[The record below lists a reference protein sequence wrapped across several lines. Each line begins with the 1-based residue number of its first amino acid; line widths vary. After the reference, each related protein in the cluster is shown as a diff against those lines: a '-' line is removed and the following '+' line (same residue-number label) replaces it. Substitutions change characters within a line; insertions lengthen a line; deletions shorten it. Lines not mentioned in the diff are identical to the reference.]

1 MASNYD
7 ANVCFLISSGKLVTT
22 SKPLTQQE
30 ALMKRKAK
38 EISEAEELF
47 VGIDLHKR
55 RWHIT
60 IRTHDLEFFS
70 ASIAGNWEALSKI
83 LNRYKKARI
92 HAVYEAGY
100 FGFWL
105 FDKLTEHGINCI
117 VTPPTLIPQEYGNR
131 VKTDRLDSRKLA
143 RFLAKG
149 LLNQIYVPSR
159 EERFHRQV
167 LRRRRQIVRDRVRVQ
182 NRIKAELNFY
192 GIDLPSPRGKWTQIY
207 FDNLCKIKFRNKWM
221 QESFNRLL
229 EQYDFLCSQIVK
241 QTNLLKK
248 LAQSALYRERVEIL
262 CSIPGIGIIGSMEIL
277 LELQNVSRFKRADQ
291 LAAYVGLTPSQFS
304 SSDKIRMGRITGMGK
319 HSVRTALVES
329 CWWLIS
335 KDKAMRRKYESI
347 KARAGSKRAIV
358 AIARHLLLCIR
369 RMLLDN
375 QPYRFQPVT

>member
-1 MASNYD
+1 
-7 ANVCFLISSGKLVTT
+7 
-22 SKPLTQQE
+22 
-30 ALMKRKAK
+30 MKRKSK
-38 EISEAEELF
+38 QITQGEELY

-55 RWHIT
+55 TWHIT
-60 IRTHDLEFFS
+60 IRASDFEVFS
-70 ASIAGNWEALSKI
+70 ASISGNWEALSK
-83 LNRYKKARI
+83 LLDRYKTARI

-105 FDKLTEHGINCI
+105 FDKLTQHGIDCI

-149 LLNQIYVPSR
+149 LLKQIYVPSK

-167 LRRRRQIVRDRVRVQ
+167 IRRRRQIVRDRVRVQ
-182 NRIKAELNFY
+182 NRIKSELNFY
-192 GIDLPSPRGKWTQIY
+192 GVDLPAPRGKWTQIY
-207 FDNLCKIKFRNKWM
+207 FGNLCKIKFRNKWM

-229 EQYDFLCSQIVK
+229 EQYDFLCSQIDK
-241 QTNLLKK
+241 QTKLLKK
-248 LAQSALYRERVEIL
+248 LAQSSMYRERVEIL

-291 LAAYVGLTPSQFS
+291 LAAYVGLTPSQYS
-304 SSDKIRMGRITGMGK
+304 SSDKIRMGRITGIGK
-319 HSVRTALVES
+319 NSVRTALVES

-335 KDKAMRRKYESI
+335 KDKAMRKKYDSI
-347 KARAGSKRAIV
+347 KARSGSKRAIV

-375 QPYRFQPVT
+375 QPYKFKAVIQ